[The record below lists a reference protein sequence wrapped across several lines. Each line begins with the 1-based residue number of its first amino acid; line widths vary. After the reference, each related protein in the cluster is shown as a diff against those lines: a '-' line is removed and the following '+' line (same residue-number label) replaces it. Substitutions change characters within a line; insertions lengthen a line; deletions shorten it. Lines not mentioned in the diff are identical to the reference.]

1 MKLLQSSPRFSQ
13 DSISIC
19 IRTISMP
26 TELREAGLRI
36 PKLHSAG
43 CSRAEPAT
51 ANKMRFWEEQENAGY
66 QLYMKIQRNIGSPLA
81 RSAFRSR
88 STPFANANEACM
100 VHTLQVLHVQMQ
112 SERPPQAVFKV
123 EQALALL
130 LGQHPACCGNRWNIS
145 RNCPSPS
152 KSFIIG
158 FA

>member
-1 MKLLQSSPRFSQ
+1 
-13 DSISIC
+13 
-19 IRTISMP
+19 MP

-88 STPFANANEACM
+88 SVPAASTNEAGTG
-100 VHTLQVLHVQMQ
+100 H
-112 SERPPQAVFKV
+112 ERQAVAT
-123 EQALALL
+123 QAASVAYTTPEI
-130 LGQHPACCGNRWNIS
+130 PAKAT
-145 RNCPSPS
+145 PS
-152 KSFIIG
+152 KARASTGNVLKNCIFSLSVIKAMYNKERIAI
-158 FA
+158 FARNLCF